1 MKIGPRPRF
10 GNHHN
15 SWFMESKNTVT
26 QIFFDST
33 LDMLAM
39 PWFDGGIINMRD
51 LLRRLAEQVM

>member
-1 MKIGPRPRF
+1 
-10 GNHHN
+10 
-15 SWFMESKNTVT
+15 MESKNTVT